1 MYVIFFQGP
10 GARLKHSRM
19 SVDFVVSVLKSHKS
33 RFRCGSAA
41 AAADPHNPMAT
52 ESNSGDGGHFWG
64 LRKVAPPSLKGNQ
77 QSMTVDL
84 KKLRKGSAAAAAS
97 GNNPKAKGSSED
109 PRRPLMKYPG
119 NPVSQPNKGTQPAT
133 KNKKRLNGSKKPRID
148 SLDSAFE
155 DFANKTSLDLLIPP
169 PKNYFGFNNPFRDY
183 FGPPVLIPEVFPEG
197 EGKEA
202 PRSATCPHRQSLTTG
217 QHSNPAGGV
226 VSLLSSKRYSRR
238 FFTAH
243 RRDSASSSSDLASFC
258 GKCSTVGTG
267 LR

>member
-1 MYVIFFQGP
+1 
-10 GARLKHSRM
+10 
-19 SVDFVVSVLKSHKS
+19 
-33 RFRCGSAA
+33 
-41 AAADPHNPMAT
+41 
-52 ESNSGDGGHFWG
+52 
-64 LRKVAPPSLKGNQ
+64 
-77 QSMTVDL
+77 
-84 KKLRKGSAAAAAS
+84 
-97 GNNPKAKGSSED
+97 
-109 PRRPLMKYPG
+109 MKYPG

-217 QHSNPAGGV
+217 QHSNP